1 MSKGKDDIMNI
12 VAFPNLNLGPTV
24 LNPVAFNLFGR
35 DIMWYGVIITAAIIC
50 GVIYVLMR
58 AKKEQMLEDDVYDC
72 ALIVVVT
79 AIIFARL
86 YYVVFDPDPN
96 YKNFIDVIAIWEGGL
111 GIYGAIIGGA
121 LASFLVCKWKKIYF
135 SRFADMVCPAVML
148 GQAIGR
154 WGNFMNGEAYG
165 SVERFDFFFVSFDIS
180 EQTLTSP
187 FLMNINGIN
196 AQPTFLYE
204 SVWNIIGFILIV
216 TVINRRR
223 RFAGMT
229 ACFYFAWYGFGRMF
243 IEGLRTDSLYIP
255 GSDVM
260 RVSQLI
266 GLATFLFAV
275 CAIIIK
281 CIKAKNT
288 PFDVASPVYYGA
300 RLEKLYK
307 DGALRCES
315 DGYVSAFDADGT
327 DKSEV
332 SEQSGDDED
341 MKPQQTKR
349 STIDISENT
358 EKTKE

>member
-1 MSKGKDDIMNI
+1 
-12 VAFPNLNLGPTV
+12 
-24 LNPVAFNLFGR
+24 
-35 DIMWYGVIITAAIIC
+35 
-50 GVIYVLMR
+50 
-58 AKKEQMLEDDVYDC
+58 
-72 ALIVVVT
+72 
-79 AIIFARL
+79 
-86 YYVVFDPDPN
+86 
-96 YKNFIDVIAIWEGGL
+96 
-111 GIYGAIIGGA
+111 
-121 LASFLVCKWKKIYF
+121 
-135 SRFADMVCPAVML
+135 
-148 GQAIGR
+148 
-154 WGNFMNGEAYG
+154 
-165 SVERFDFFFVSFDIS
+165 
-180 EQTLTSP
+180 
-187 FLMNINGIN
+187 
-196 AQPTFLYE
+196 
-204 SVWNIIGFILIV
+204 
-216 TVINRRR
+216 
-223 RFAGMT
+223 
-229 ACFYFAWYGFGRMF
+229 MF